1 MSFPIGS
8 YLRARP
14 LLAAAA
20 VAVAAALPAGPL
32 PAQGA
37 PARPLVFEEALR
49 GSEDREVRW
58 PVAVAAASAEEIA
71 VADAFGARL
80 LVFRKAGVGW
90 QAAAEAELP
99 GAPVGLARLGERWVV
114 AVRGEASLVALE
126 GESLL
131 QRRLALPAGTVPG
144 PLAAAPGGGLLVHD
158 FAGGRILRLDAG
170 GAPAGAIAVA
180 GRVTGLAAGPGG
192 GAVAAFGE
200 EGVVRRYGAAG
211 ALEATWELPADGPVP
226 AWPSGVAV
234 SPGGDTL
241 VADRHNGRI
250 AVFEAGGRVAG
261 LGSRKG
267 WDPGLLLFPEGLAL
281 LPDGRLLVADQGNGR
296 LQVFRRSGEG
306 AAR

>member
-1 MSFPIGS
+1 MNTFSS
-8 YLRARP
+8 RARS
-14 LLAAAA
+14 LWVAAA

-37 PARPLVFEEALR
+37 SSRPLVFEEALR

-58 PVAVAAASAEEIA
+58 PVAVAAASADEIA
-71 VADAFGARL
+71 VADAFGPRL

-126 GESLL
+126 GDGLL
-131 QRRLALPAGTVPG
+131 ERRLALPPGTVPG
-144 PLAAAPGGGLLVHD
+144 PLAAASGGGLLVYD

-170 GAPAGAIAVA
+170 GAPVGSIAVA

-192 GAVAAFGE
+192 GAAAAFGG
-200 EGVVRRYGAAG
+200 EGVVRRYDAAG
-211 ALEATWELPADGPVP
+211 ALEGTWELPAEGPVP
-226 AWPSGVAV
+226 AWPAGVAV

-250 AVFEAGGRVAG
+250 VVFEAGGRVAG

-267 WDPGLLLFPEGLAL
+267 WDPGLLLFPGGLAL

-306 AAR
+306 AP